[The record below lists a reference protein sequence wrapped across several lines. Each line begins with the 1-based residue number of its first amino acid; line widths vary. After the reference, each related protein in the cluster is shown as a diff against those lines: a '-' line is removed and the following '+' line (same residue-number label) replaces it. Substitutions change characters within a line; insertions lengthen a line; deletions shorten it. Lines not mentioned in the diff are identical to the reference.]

1 MCSLSEE
8 VENIYQSQQHDIYQ
22 CGSSITTDDD
32 NNCCT
37 LSASATLASTTT
49 HPTTDSADNIHVD
62 SVSANG
68 GSVSFLESFSEFFD
82 TSCTS
87 GVDCSGLS
95 SLIGQQRTPLPPISA
110 AYPPATVTASAV
122 LDLASQQ
129 VVDTSSLEGYT
140 YSLPEHQTAVPHSE
154 QQQQQLVGRSV
165 SVEVDFSLNQLA
177 NVHIGSNNNC
187 QLSSVAAVATTG
199 VTHGTAA
206 STASEQLD
214 ILSKAARS
222 IMDPTAA
229 GMSDDYF
236 PGAKRLKSQ
245 NQAGLSLNCR

>member
-22 CGSSITTDDD
+22 CGSSITTGDDI
-32 NNCCT
+32 T

-49 HPTTDSADNIHVD
+49 HPTTDSADNIHVN

-68 GSVSFLESFSEFFD
+68 SSVSFLESFSEFFD

-140 YSLPEHQTAVPHSE
+140 YSLPEHQTAAVPHSE
-154 QQQQQLVGRSV
+154 QQLVGRSV

-206 STASEQLD
+206 SSASEQLD